1 MHIIKVGKT
10 RQVGKIGGVIMEL
23 AKVMAKGQV
32 TIPISIR
39 KKLNIKE
46 GDKIVFI
53 EKDGNMIIANSA
65 MMALQKVQDAFDG
78 EAERLGLETEQD
90 VVDLVKEVRREIHA
104 EKQGEK

>member
-1 MHIIKVGKT
+1 
-10 RQVGKIGGVIMEL
+10 MEL

-65 MMALQKVQDAFDG
+65 MMALQKVEDAFDG

-104 EKQGEK
+104 EKQGEKQ